1 VLHSAELKED
11 AMAKPVKHA
20 GLICLILTI
29 VAAAGAAGGYF
40 LALPVILAAALV
52 PASVYELIRTE
63 GASTRVA
70 SLLITVALAAEI
82 IVLLAGIRVDLS
94 SLLRSLSL
102 DSALPAALLNL
113 PGILAVVAAIL
124 AIVLFTRTRGV
135 YTKWLSVVVFVGSL
149 GQLYLLAPAEVA
161 ALLS

>member
-1 VLHSAELKED
+1 VKED

-20 GLICLILTI
+20 GLTCLILTI

-40 LALPVILAAALV
+40 LALPVILVAALV
-52 PASVYELIRTE
+52 PASIYELIRTE

-124 AIVLFTRTRGV
+124 AVVLFTRTRGV

-149 GQLYLLAPAEVA
+149 VQLYLLAPAEVA
-161 ALLS
+161 ALLR